1 MVRIGRLV
9 IICLMASRTGIWS
22 IGISVGMALGTIGNG
37 CMCTGKRI
45 RIGMVKGGWNP
56 CSLRMTAFT
65 SFGKLRSS
73 VVWLGCLIVIS
84 RMTSEACFGRIGI
97 ITVVTGCA
105 IVGYS
110 DMSTCQSVIIIMD
123 WETSGLPAWICR
135 MAGCTCVWNIKCF
148 VVRIS

>member
-1 MVRIGRLV
+1 MVWIGRLV
-9 IICLMASRTGIWS
+9 IICLVASRTGIRS
-22 IGISVGMALGTIGNG
+22 VGITIGMALRTISYG
-37 CMCTGKRI
+37 CMCTCKRI

-65 SFGKLRSS
+65 SLGKLRSS

-110 DMSTCQSVIIIMD
+110 DMSTCQHVIIIMNR
-123 WETSGLPAWICR
+123 E
-135 MAGCTCVWNIKCF
+135 
-148 VVRIS
+148 